1 MSKDP
6 LFIHLSSMIDNDTR
20 MKLTLLATVR
30 GVRLDALVREQLKR
44 LANEMTVEDLCLE
57 VETAPEPIKKA
68 IKNRKAKR
76 KYRKRKHRRHCPVCN
91 ELQYGQGMV
100 SHVRSCAL
108 KHGVKYLGWEESFR
122 LDYQALINKR

>member
-6 LFIHLSSMIDNDTR
+6 LFIHLNSMIDNDTR
-20 MKLTLLATVR
+20 MKLNLLATVR

-44 LANEMTVEDLCLE
+44 VANEMTVEDLCLE
-57 VETAPEPIKKA
+57 VETAPEPVKRA
-68 IKNRKAKR
+68 ARKRAPKR
-76 KYRKRKHRRHCPVCN
+76 KYKKRKNRRHCPVCN

-100 SHVRSCAL
+100 SHVRSCAQ
-108 KHGVKYLGWEESFR
+108 KHGVQYLGWEEKHR